1 MDPIQRR
8 LHQEYKDM
16 CELRDKCRGM
26 FEFEVS
32 EDYRLYDIKLIGIET
47 LVGTTEEDMRMSNYH
62 EFSVKVPLN
71 PKLEN
76 PNIKFKEPIFHPNWY
91 SDGRICF
98 GTQWVQ
104 GDKLSELVI
113 DVIKMM
119 LFEIVNPRSP
129 ANSSANEWYLQNERN
144 IRDVLPKV
152 QFPPPSEEERL
163 EFYDVGGLEFYDE
176 K

>member
-91 SDGRICF
+91 KRGKVCYGGQLTMDDRI
-98 GTQWVQ
+98 
-104 GDKLSELVI
+104 SELVI
-113 DVIKMM
+113 D
-119 LFEIVNPRSP
+119 IVNMMQYKIVNLDNPTDHGDAKR
-129 ANSSANEWYLQNERN
+129 WYERN
-144 IRDVLPKV
+144 RDNIKSIIPQI
-152 QFPPPSEEERL
+152 QFPPSDTSEL
-163 EFYDVGGLEFYDE
+163 EFYDNDDELEFY
-176 K
+176 